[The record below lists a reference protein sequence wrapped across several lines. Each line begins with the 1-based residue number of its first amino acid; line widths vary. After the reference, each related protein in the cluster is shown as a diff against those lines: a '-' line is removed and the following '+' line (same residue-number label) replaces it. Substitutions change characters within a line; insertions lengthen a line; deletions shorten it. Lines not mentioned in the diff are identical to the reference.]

1 MFDPK
6 KRALYSWFAKYV
18 ENARDEEF
26 ITIVMCSQIV
36 THEYNYRMEK
46 LRDLQRAEEIAED
59 ARAMADEAKEMNYEL
74 EWSEIEAMLRGE
86 RVDEG

>member
-6 KRALYSWFAKYV
+6 KRGLYTWFANYV
-18 ENARDEEF
+18 AHAQDEEF

-36 THEYNYRMEK
+36 THEYNFRMEK

-86 RVDEG
+86 RVEEG